1 MSLAVAIGDRDL
13 ALFIQ
18 IIHLR
23 TKKAAAMCRKANKLG
38 IKKAPPNVEMQSS
51 YIIKYSLPLENGR

>member
-13 ALFIQ
+13 ALFIE

-23 TKKAAAMCRKANKLG
+23 TKKAAARCRKANKLG

-51 YIIKYSLPLENGR
+51 YII

>member
-23 TKKAAAMCRKANKLG
+23 TKKAAARCRKANKLA

-51 YIIKYSLPLENGR
+51 YII